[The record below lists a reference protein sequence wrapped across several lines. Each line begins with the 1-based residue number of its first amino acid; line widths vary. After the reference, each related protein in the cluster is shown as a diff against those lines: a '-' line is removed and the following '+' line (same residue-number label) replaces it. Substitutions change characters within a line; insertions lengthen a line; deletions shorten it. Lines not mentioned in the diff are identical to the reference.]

1 MYFAQKISMKYFSFD
16 FQLCMY
22 GRIMNHWRLYC
33 NYLLMTMT
41 VHTIF
46 IIIFF
51 ISGHQACLT
60 NCNNKICTA
69 VELDSFCMVY
79 RDDPKCSSQEHP
91 TASPDEKLTET
102 CVCGESRRL
111 SCALPN
117 DLREYSL
124 NYILIGRGSAL
135 SAT

>member
-1 MYFAQKISMKYFSFD
+1 MISTKQMYFAQKISMKYFSFD

-60 NCNNKICTA
+60 NCNNKICTP

-102 CVCGESRRL
+102 CVCGES
-111 SCALPN
+111 SDKIVGGEEALQGEFPWQA
-117 DLREYSL
+117 
-124 NYILIGRGSAL
+124 AL
-135 SAT
+135 VW